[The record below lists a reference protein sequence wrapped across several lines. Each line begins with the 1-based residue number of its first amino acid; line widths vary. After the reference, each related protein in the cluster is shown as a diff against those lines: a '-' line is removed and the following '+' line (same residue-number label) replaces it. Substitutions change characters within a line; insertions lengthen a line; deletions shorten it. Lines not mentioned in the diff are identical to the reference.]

1 MTESKKKVMI
11 MEQLTFLI
19 VAVVVVGVIMIF
31 KLDNKE
37 LKLWPSTDKYE
48 ITYEKLKGKQYKD
61 KYENEIMGVAFKL
74 PDGWEFIEKDVV
86 KKEQDSNNF
95 KDGEFQYGNLMV
107 ASGDGCAVDL
117 YCEKI
122 QPYDML
128 YETTKEFVEGISVEV
143 VDLVE
148 VREIPLDNK
157 RFFGYDVETTNG
169 KTSYKTFVFKKIDDY
184 IMSFCV
190 SGPNKEKVDIYLGH
204 IYALQE

>member
-19 VAVVVVGVIMIF
+19 VAVVVVGVIIIL

-61 KYENEIMGVAFKL
+61 KYENEAMGLAFKL
-74 PDGWEFIEKDVV
+74 PNGWEFIEKDVV

-122 QPYDML
+122 EEYDML
-128 YETTKEFVEGISVEV
+128 YETTKEFVEGVSVEV

-148 VREIPLDNK
+148 VREIPLVNK
-157 RFFGYDVETTNG
+157 RCFGYDGIHSNH
-169 KTSYKTFVFKKIDDY
+169 
-184 IMSFCV
+184 CR
-190 SGPNKEKVDIYLGH
+190 
-204 IYALQE
+204 